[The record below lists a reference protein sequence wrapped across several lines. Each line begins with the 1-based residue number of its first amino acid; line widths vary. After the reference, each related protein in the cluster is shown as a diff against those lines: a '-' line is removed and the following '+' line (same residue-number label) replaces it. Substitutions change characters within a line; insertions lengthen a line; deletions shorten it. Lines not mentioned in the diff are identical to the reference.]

1 MCQSSSC
8 FCYNFPFVL
17 NLLFLGQKSSLV
29 SGEWA
34 GEIFFITYLPA
45 EPNMYQKI
53 YIYIYIYIYIFLKH
67 THRQTNAKETKE
79 EKRKTKETKEAAILG
94 L

>member
-34 GEIFFITYLPA
+34 GEIFLSLTCLQSQICIR
-45 EPNMYQKI
+45 K
-53 YIYIYIYIYIFLKH
+53 YIYINIYIYIFLKH
-67 THRQTNAKETKE
+67 KHRQTNAKETKE

>member
-45 EPNMYQKI
+45 EPNMYLKI
-53 YIYIYIYIYIFLKH
+53 YIYIYIYILKH

>member
-53 YIYIYIYIYIFLKH
+53 YIYIYIYLKH
-67 THRQTNAKETKE
+67 KHRQTNAKETKE

>member
-1 MCQSSSC
+1 MFLQIGQSSSC

-45 EPNMYQKI
+45 EPNLYQK
-53 YIYIYIYIYIFLKH
+53 IYIYIFLKH